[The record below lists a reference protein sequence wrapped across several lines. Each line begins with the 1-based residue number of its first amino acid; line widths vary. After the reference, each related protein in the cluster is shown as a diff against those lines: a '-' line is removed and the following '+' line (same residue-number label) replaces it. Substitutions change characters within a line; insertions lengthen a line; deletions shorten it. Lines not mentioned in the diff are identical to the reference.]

1 MASLIITI
9 NERKQGFDLPAIL
22 GKETVIGCD
31 DACDITLSGVEGL
44 SHRHC
49 RITCTEAGFE
59 LEDLDSTNG
68 TYADDK
74 EVEGKQ
80 LMKEGIVYTLGE
92 AAMLIAE
99 LTHYSPIKPKEA
111 QADTD
116 TAKTAPSTGPAD
128 PQTAPLTET
137 DATVPIEDATATAP
151 IEAAE
156 EAQATQTK
164 KKASPPPEHTRP
176 LPGRTPARRAKL
188 ATKGKKPTQL
198 TQEELKEKARKLAES
213 FKGSGVSTLYVVLI
227 ILAAF
232 YAGMALYSWQADGNP
247 VPSFFR

>member
-31 DACDITLSGVEGL
+31 DACDITLSGVDGL

-92 AAMLIAE
+92 ASMLIAE
-99 LTHYSPIKPKEA
+99 LTHYRPIKPKEA
-111 QADTD
+111 PAGTD
-116 TAKTAPSTGPAD
+116 TAKTAPITAETD
-128 PQTAPLTET
+128 AKTAPLTDTE
-137 DATVPIEDATATAP
+137 ATAP
-151 IEAAE
+151 IEDDAATAPITA
-156 EAQATQTK
+156 EAPAPPAK
-164 KKASPPPEHTRP
+164 EKAAPPEHTRP

-232 YAGMALYSWQADGNP
+232 YAGMALYSWQTDGNP

>member
-22 GKETVIGCD
+22 GKETIIGCD
-31 DACDITLSGVEGL
+31 DACDITLSGVDGL

-111 QADTD
+111 PAGTD
-116 TAKTAPSTGPAD
+116 TAKTAPITAETGAK
-128 PQTAPLTET
+128 TAPLTDTE
-137 DATVPIEDATATAP
+137 ATAP
-151 IEAAE
+151 IEDDAATAPITA
-156 EAQATQTK
+156 EAPAPPAK
-164 KKASPPPEHTRP
+164 EKAAPPEHTRP
-176 LPGRTPARRAKL
+176 LPGRTPTRRAKL

-213 FKGSGVSTLYVVLI
+213 FKGSGGSTLYVVLI